1 MCIRDSGNDHQSSG
15 QNIVVLR
22 QIDGTE
28 SIDQADKQCSRQAA
42 IHIAQTAD
50 DKDGHNEMCIRDS
63 DYVDYHFD
71 DTGYKTFTT
80 MSMFGLTDGSWVEAE
95 NAFVREPQDS
105 IAQRNADYF
114 VREEDVHN
122 PDKQS

>member
-1 MCIRDSGNDHQSSG
+1 
-15 QNIVVLR
+15 
-22 QIDGTE
+22 
-28 SIDQADKQCSRQAA
+28 
-42 IHIAQTAD
+42 
-50 DKDGHNEMCIRDS
+50 
-63 DYVDYHFD
+63 
-71 DTGYKTFTT
+71 

>member
-1 MCIRDSGNDHQSSG
+1 MRAQSDIGLPEGYGLIRE
-15 QNIVVLR
+15 
-22 QIDGTE
+22 IDL
-28 SIDQADKQCSRQAA
+28 QKDKKLAFWLNMAA
-42 IHIAQTAD
+42 GAAMLAMLDVGRHVMQEQT
-50 DKDGHNEMCIRDS
+50 N

-105 IAQRNADYF
+105 VAQRNADYF
-114 VREEDVHN
+114 VRTDDVHD
-122 PDKQS
+122 PDKQG